1 MKPIVTE
8 NTNVKYTGR
17 GFGDLP
23 ATLFQNADGNTE
35 LETCWELT
43 DEEIEIITK
52 NRRVYLYFLGRS
64 VPPVAIEAKSILPPG
79 GAYGE
84 ATAGRLER

>member
-1 MKPIVTE
+1 MKPVITE
-8 NTNVKYTGR
+8 NTNVKYAGR

-64 VPPVAIEAKSILPPG
+64 VPPVAIEARSILPEG
-79 GAYGE
+79 GANNESKTDG
-84 ATAGRLER
+84 